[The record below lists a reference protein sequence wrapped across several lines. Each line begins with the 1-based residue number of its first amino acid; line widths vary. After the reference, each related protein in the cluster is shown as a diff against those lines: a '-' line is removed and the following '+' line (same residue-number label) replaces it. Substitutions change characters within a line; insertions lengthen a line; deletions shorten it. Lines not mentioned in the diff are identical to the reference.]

1 MYVLIMIV
9 NYLHQYKQYKCNQ
22 TQLIILLYI
31 AHCNYIIIVIHH
43 YKYVNNNSFRAFT
56 TVLSGIG
63 EQFSPSRYPG
73 ITSGYINDVSC
84 VSITILVYSN

>member
-1 MYVLIMIV
+1 MILYMY
-9 NYLHQYKQYKCNQ
+9 
-22 TQLIILLYI
+22 
-31 AHCNYIIIVIHH
+31 
-43 YKYVNNNSFRAFT
+43 RAFT

-84 VSITILVYSN
+84 VCLLLILIIAPLVTEQGDQWGGIG

>member
-1 MYVLIMIV
+1 MYV
-9 NYLHQYKQYKCNQ
+9 Y
-22 TQLIILLYI
+22 
-31 AHCNYIIIVIHH
+31 
-43 YKYVNNNSFRAFT
+43 RAFT

-84 VSITILVYSN
+84 VFLYYCILIIAPLVTEQGDQWGGIS